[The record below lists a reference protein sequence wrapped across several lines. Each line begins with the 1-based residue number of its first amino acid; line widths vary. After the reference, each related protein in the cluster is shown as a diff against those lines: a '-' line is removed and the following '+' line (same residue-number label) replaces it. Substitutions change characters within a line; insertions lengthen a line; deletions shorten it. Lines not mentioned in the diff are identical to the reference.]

1 MRTLRLLGAALAV
14 AASTSQIALAQR
26 GGGAGNTPA
35 QNAAGTTTTNPQ
47 AELAYG
53 APSKD
58 PVSKWTPPAS
68 VGRQLT
74 LNDLTNWKGIRG
86 SAISNDG
93 RWFVYTVAP
102 NEGDAEI
109 VVRGT
114 QAGATETRYPIG
126 AAGAGGRGGGA
137 PTISGNNRWVVFNV
151 NAPTPAAGGRGGRG
165 GGGRAGGAN
174 GAAANEQP
182 KIAVVDLTNGSKREF
197 ESVRAF
203 RFAGE
208 KSNWLAIHHSVPGGG
223 GGAAAAAAAAAAGGG
238 GRGGPAIGGGA
249 TPASVLELV
258 DLAGTGQSM
267 QIANV
272 SEFAFND
279 AGDWLAYAVSAADQV
294 GNSVQLRELSTG
306 VTRSIDAAKASY
318 RRLTWGDSSSALLA
332 LRVVSDT
339 VPGGDEQA
347 TIVAWTNATA
357 ANARAT
363 EITSKTTGITGG
375 LVISSDRAIQWSDKR
390 TMIYFGL
397 REPRPAP
404 DAATGGNPAASNAP
418 APGAGAGGRLP
429 AAPQTSADVP
439 SLVLWHW
446 KDPRVQSQQQVQEAQ
461 DRSFSHQAV
470 FDLSSQK
477 VTKLSDDK
485 MRTVQIG
492 PKGTW
497 AIGNDGTEYER
508 EASIRGFNYRDV
520 YAVNVATGERKLI
533 RAKVSGPGAG
543 FSPDNGKYAF
553 YEGGD
558 WMVYDF
564 ASGTTKNITAGI
576 PTQFWNTE
584 DDHNQVKPAIGGGF
598 MGFAKNGTDA
608 LVRDNWDV
616 WRVPLAGPASAAVN
630 ITGNGKKDQ
639 IRYQFRLNPD
649 PRTAAE
655 GVDLTKPMYFEIYGE
670 WTKKEGLAVV
680 DGMKGGA
687 TSITWE
693 DAKVDYRRARDADI
707 WVYSRQ
713 TVAKAPDFYA
723 ADDGIKNERK
733 LTDMGSQ
740 TNGIAWSPGMVL
752 INYSCEQGLGR
763 RQAALFLPAGYE
775 KGKRYPAL
783 TYIYEK
789 LSQGAHVFPE
799 PNATRYSNP
808 AVFTS
813 RGYAFFQP
821 DIAYKINDPG
831 RSALWC
837 VVPAVKAAI
846 AAGYLDPERIG
857 LQGHSWG
864 GYQSSFLATQTK
876 VFKTIVAGAP
886 LTDMTSMFG
895 SIYWNTGSTDASI
908 FIASQGRF
916 TGGPNDVPEAYD
928 RNSPQKYAQNVAVPF
943 MMLHNDR
950 DGAVDFNQGITFY
963 NHLRQMNKDVVLLEY
978 VGENHGLAR
987 PANQKDY
994 ALRMTEWFDTFLRD
1008 QPAPEWLKE
1017 GVPRLKMEQHLKDR
1031 RVMVDPKATVTAPRI
1046 TP

>member
-1 MRTLRLLGAALAV
+1 MQINRLARAVFAATVCASAV
-14 AASTSQIALAQR
+14 AAQNAP
-26 GGGAGNTPA
+26 PA
-35 QNAAGTTTTNPQ
+35 QNAAVNPQ
-47 AELAYG
+47 TSLPYG
-53 APSKD
+53 APSAAS
-58 PVSKWTPPAS
+58 VSKWTPPAS
-68 VGRQLT
+68 AGRQLT

-93 RWFVYTVAP
+93 RWFVYTIAP

-126 AAGAGGRGGGA
+126 AAGGGGRGGAA

-151 NAPTPAAGGRGGRG
+151 NAPTPAAGGPGGR

-174 GAAANEQP
+174 GAAANAQP
-182 KIAVVDLTNGSKREF
+182 KLAVLDLTNGSKREF

-223 GGAAAAAAAAAAGGG
+223 AATAAAAAAGG
-238 GRGGPAIGGGA
+238 GRGGPAIGGST
-249 TPASVLELV
+249 TPASVLELI
-258 DLAGTGQSM
+258 DLAGTDQPM

-306 VTRSIDAAKASY
+306 VTRSIDAARASY
-318 RRLTWGDSSSALLA
+318 RRLTWADSSSALLA

-339 VPGGDEQA
+339 APSGDEQA
-347 TIVAWTNATA
+347 TVIAWTNATS
-357 ANARAT
+357 ANPRAT
-363 EITSKTTGITGG
+363 EITAKSTGITSG

-404 DAATGGNPAASNAP
+404 DASTAGNLVTPPTP
-418 APGAGAGGRLP
+418 APGAGAGGRLA
-429 AAPQTSADVP
+429 AAPQTTAEVP

-461 DRSFSHQAV
+461 DRAFSHQAV
-470 FDLSSQK
+470 FNLSSQT

-508 EASIRGFNYRDV
+508 EASIRGFSYRDV
-520 YAVNVATGERKLI
+520 YAVNVATGERKLVKS
-533 RAKVSGPGAG
+533 KVSGPGAG
-543 FSPDNGKYAF
+543 FSPDNAKFAF

-564 ASGTTKNITAGI
+564 AAGTTKNITAGI

-630 ITGNGKKDQ
+630 ITANGKKDQ

-649 PRTAAE
+649 PRNAAE
-655 GVDLTKPMYFEIYGE
+655 GVDLTKPLYFETYGE
-670 WTKKEGLAVV
+670 WTKKEGLATV
-680 DGMKGGA
+680 DGMQGGA
-687 TSITWE
+687 TAMTWE
-693 DAKVDYRRARDADI
+693 DSKVDYRRARDADT

-723 ADDGIKNERK
+723 ADAGVKNERK
-733 LTDMGSQ
+733 LTDIGSQ
-740 TNGIAWSPGMVL
+740 TNGIAWSPAMVL
-752 INYSCEQGLGR
+752 INYTCEQGLGK

-821 DIAYKINDPG
+821 DIAYKINEPG

-846 AAGYLDPERIG
+846 AAGYLDPDRVG

-895 SIYWNTGSTDASI
+895 SIYWNSGSTDASI
-908 FIASQGRF
+908 FISSQGRF

-928 RNSPQKYAQNVAVPF
+928 RNSPQKFAQNVAVPF

-1008 QPAPEWLKE
+1008 QTAPEWLKE

-1031 RVMVDPKATVTAPRI
+1031 RMMVDPKATVTAPRI